1 MSYTFGEGHARL
13 SSLREPLTAGC
24 MLGRLRRILGT
35 SRAAHGCML
44 GRLRRILGTS
54 RAAQRLFD
62 QRAHASGGT
71 KDSFMGDL
79 AMIVI
84 ARWHVK
90 ARSPVE
96 ESDKNHSETG
106 FGFLSEFWV

>member
-1 MSYTFGEGHARL
+1 L
-13 SSLREPLTAGC
+13 SSLREPLTA
-24 MLGRLRRILGT
+24 
-35 SRAAHGCML
+35 GCML

-90 ARSPVE
+90 ARSPVK